1 MTSAGRTV
9 IFSIHDV
16 APQTL
21 PEVAELRRMIQANAG
36 PVPVSLLV
44 VPRYHGADAWCPG
57 SRRWI
62 TDAARR
68 GDEIVL
74 HGYEHWSRYRLDG
87 AEFDRQMTDTAVTA
101 RLALALGRLQQLGL
115 SADGFIAPAYAQ
127 PATLTRALR
136 AESVGWWAT
145 RTRLYASTGTRRLW
159 SIGLGA
165 STAWRRATSPRAAR
179 AALRLAARTPA
190 LRLDLHP
197 ADLAHPGLRR
207 SAREL
212 IAGVLAQQRSRN
224 APRRTR
230 GRRPPDHAQL
240 PRRPGA

>member
-1 MTSAGRTV
+1 MTDAGRTV

-21 PEVAELRRMIQANAG
+21 PQVAELRRMIHADAG

-57 SRRWI
+57 SRRWLS
-62 TDAARR
+62 DAATR

-74 HGYEHWSRYRLDG
+74 HGYEHWSPSGLDG
-87 AEFDRQMTDTAVTA
+87 AEFDRQMAGTAVAA
-101 RLALALGRLQQLGL
+101 RLALALGRLQELGL
-115 SADGFIAPAYAQ
+115 YADGFIAPAYAH
-127 PATLTRALR
+127 PATLTRVLR
-136 AESVGWWAT
+136 AQRVGWWAT
-145 RTRLYASTGTRRLW
+145 RTGLYAPTGPRRLW

-179 AALRLAARTPA
+179 AALRLAACTPA

-197 ADLAHPGLRR
+197 ADLAHPALRR

-212 IAGVLAQQRSRN
+212 IAGLLAQQRY
-224 APRRTR
+224 ATVH
-230 GRRPPDHAQL
+230 GALVALDRRPTRSARVD
-240 PRRPGA
+240 PGA